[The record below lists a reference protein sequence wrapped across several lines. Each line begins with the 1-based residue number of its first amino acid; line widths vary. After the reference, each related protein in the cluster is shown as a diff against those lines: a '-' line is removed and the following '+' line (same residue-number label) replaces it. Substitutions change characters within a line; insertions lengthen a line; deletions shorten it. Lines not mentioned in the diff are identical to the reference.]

1 VIPVI
6 FTVQATPGPR
16 AGAAFIE
23 SQDGHP
29 LLLLDLDPVRVWLE
43 VPPVTAGPG
52 VMAAFLRQLA
62 RQAARMAQRL
72 EEVDVPAVTAV
83 ESGGSAESG
92 GPVARGRG
100 RHATAPRWDAQAGA
114 S

>member
-1 VIPVI
+1 VV
-6 FTVQATPGPR
+6 FEVQVAPGPR
-16 AGAAFIE
+16 AGAAFIASE
-23 SQDGHP
+23 QDGRP
-29 LLLLDLDPVRVWLE
+29 LLLLDLDPMRVWLE

-72 EEVDVPAVTAV
+72 EDVDIPAVAAF
-83 ESGGSAESG
+83 ESGRSAESG
-92 GPVARGRG
+92 GPGAGCRG